1 MNKYLVKIVEPKKN
15 WRNSKTYGRGTK
27 GQKARKSGKPRPG
40 FEGGQTPIYRRL
52 PKRGEGYK
60 DKENYYQVIN
70 LEELEKDPKIVS
82 GQTVDLTQKNFPVKV
97 LGEGELTKI
106 LTIKA
111 AAFSQSTLKKIA
123 QLGGQAKI
131 VGRHEK

>member
-1 MNKYLVKIVEPKKN
+1 MNEYLVKIVKPKKN
-15 WRNSKTYGRGTK
+15 WRGSKTHGRGTK
-27 GQKARKSGKPRPG
+27 GQKARKSGRVRPG

-60 DKENYYQVIN
+60 DKKNYYQIIN

-111 AAFSQSTLKKIA
+111 AAFSQSASEKIA
-123 QLGGQAKI
+123 QLGGQVKI
-131 VGRHEK
+131 VGKHEK

>member
-1 MNKYLVKIVEPKKN
+1 
-15 WRNSKTYGRGTK
+15 
-27 GQKARKSGKPRPG
+27 
-40 FEGGQTPIYRRL
+40 
-52 PKRGEGYK
+52 
-60 DKENYYQVIN
+60 
-70 LEELEKDPKIVS
+70 
-82 GQTVDLTQKNFPVKV
+82 VDLTQKSFPVKV